1 MTDLDARRLQ
11 RLESLFD
18 RALAIPPNQRGTWL
32 DHACEGDAELIATL
46 REMLRF
52 DQQVQTDLA
61 RGIGRLAEDAL
72 EPGDRSGERIGRY
85 RLRSRIRF
93 GGMAEVYAAVR
104 DDGEFAHD
112 VALKITRSDHPSS
125 AEMARLFQHERGV
138 LARLRHPNICQIFDG
153 GTTAQ
158 GEAWFVMELL
168 KGKPLIEAC
177 RHLPWDDV
185 LRHFLDLCAAVLHTH
200 RQLIVHRDIKPDN
213 VLLAEG
219 PQGRAIK
226 LLDFGIAGSIEHGE
240 DPTARGDHWYSANS
254 AAPEVRAGEKGGIAA
269 DVYSLGRLLA
279 RLAAQFPRSRRSDIE
294 QIAARAS
301 ATEASQRYADVEQL
315 AEDLRR
321 VRDRRP
327 ISLRSHQPGY
337 VLQRFVQRRAP
348 VLIGVLALM
357 IATAVFLSNEQR
369 LRQQA
374 EAATAL
380 AMIQRDRANRI
391 RDFMLEAYQSA
402 DPASN
407 AGHNPT
413 VAELLEQ
420 QLLRLESRRDLDAG
434 LRAGLLGTLGEA
446 LLNLGRF
453 ELADRAL
460 QQAAQLNL
468 EDGPDHAQWA
478 LHTTLLG
485 QSAQRSDRLDRAEAV
500 YAAVDA
506 DREHWSRSELAP
518 LIESR
523 LYSSLGPL
531 AFHRGRLDE
540 AETLIR
546 RGLSARAQWAQSQNI
561 AVESSALLVTLGA
574 VQDARGR
581 PAEAQATFEQA
592 YAQHRANGHE
602 FTASHLALVGWLGI
616 VLDKQG
622 RAADAEPY
630 LIEAVSVAER
640 LYPKPHPRLSGAYGN
655 LGVMYLM
662 NGRLADADLYLRKGI
677 EVTAALG
684 DKSSTVYQSRLHN
697 IGLLALAREDL
708 AAARPPLEQS
718 LALRRAQ
725 LGEQHVR
732 TARTRLALAQLDL
745 LEGRDDAALQGA
757 ALAAEAFGDT
767 TRLSD
772 IVPALLLRARGHARS
787 GQAADALKLLQQ
799 AQSLLQAQPQR
810 HRERADAELARGYLL
825 QELGEV
831 DPAAEA
837 FTHAIGSF
845 DSLIPTGHPAR
856 ARAQV
861 ALASL
866 CLQQGNTDCA
876 RRELDRAAPVLEAN
890 LSADGP
896 TRRAWAQMANALR

>member
-1 MTDLDARRLQ
+1 MTDLDAQRLK
-11 RLESLFD
+11 RLESLFE
-18 RALAIPPNQRGTWL
+18 RALAVSPDQRETWL

-61 RGIGRLAEDAL
+61 RGIGRLADDAL

-104 DDGEFAHD
+104 DDGEFAHE

-168 KGKPLIEAC
+168 QGAPLSEAC
-177 RHLPWDDV
+177 RHLPWDDT
-185 LRHFLDLCAAVLHTH
+185 LKYFLELCAAVLHTH

-219 PQGRAIK
+219 PQGRAVK

-240 DPTARGDHWYSANS
+240 DPTAGGDHWYSANS

-279 RLAAQFPRSRRSDIE
+279 RLAVQFPRSRRSDVE
-294 QIAARAS
+294 QIAAHAS

-327 ISLRSHQPGY
+327 ISLRSHQLGH
-337 VLQRFVQRRAP
+337 VLHRFVQRRAP
-348 VLIGVLALM
+348 LLIGALALL

-380 AMIQRDRANRI
+380 AVEQRDRANRI
-391 RDFMLEAYQSA
+391 RDFLLEAYQSA

-420 QLLRLESRRDLDAG
+420 QLLQLESRRDLHAG

-485 QSAQRSDRLDRAEAV
+485 QSAQRSDRFDLAEST
-500 YAAVDA
+500 YAAVEA
-506 DREHWSRSELAP
+506 GREHWSRSELAP

-546 RGLSARAQWAQSQNI
+546 RGLGARTQWAQSRNI
-561 AVESSALLVTLGA
+561 AVESSSLLVTLGA
-574 VQDARGR
+574 IQDARGR

-655 LGVMYLM
+655 LGAMYLK
-662 NGRLADADLYLRKGI
+662 NGRLSEAEIYLRKGI
-677 EVTAALG
+677 AVTEALG
-684 DKSSTVYQSRLHN
+684 DRSSSVYQSRLLN
-697 IGLLALAREDL
+697 IGQLALEREDL
-708 AAARPPLEQS
+708 AAAREALERS
-718 LALRRAQ
+718 LALRRAN
-725 LGEQHVR
+725 LGEGHPR
-732 TARTRLALAQLDL
+732 TAHARLALAKLDL
-745 LEGRDDAALQGA
+745 LEGRDAA
-757 ALAAEAFGDT
+757 ALAGATQALDAYGPSANP
-767 TRLSD
+767 SD
-772 IVPALLLRARGHARS
+772 QLPALLVSARVHARRA
-787 GQAADALKLLQQ
+787 QAAEARELLQRAQ
-799 AQSLLQAQPQR
+799 ALTRPDSL
-810 HRERADAELARGYLL
+810 RERAGAELASGYLL
-825 QELGEV
+825 RELAEPERAATAFANAV
-831 DPAAEA
+831 QSLDALFPA
-837 FTHAIGSF
+837 
-845 DSLIPTGHPAR
+845 GHPAR

-861 ALASL
+861 ALAEL
-866 CLQQGNTDCA
+866 CLQQGDPDCA
-876 RRELDRAAPVLEAN
+876 RRELQHAAPVLEAN
-890 LSADGP
+890 LVADGP
-896 TRRAWAQMANALR
+896 TRRAWARVANALR